1 VSTDEALV
9 WLVLPR
15 DGGLRMPLPDGKHP
29 RVRFGMH
36 LVFAR
41 TEDMRAAGLHGQR
54 HVLDALL
61 HGRGLIVCRA
71 RVTGPLQYSPRE
83 GRTIWGTDFHVLWV
97 ADASRVILRY
107 MCDLAQHVIEALHRQ
122 GIEYDSRIWDALS
135 TQRQRLD
142 GQMDDD
148 EYELYYDE
156 ANRAWPRRD
165 PVYSWRS
172 GFVLLT
178 ALWADIHN
186 IKGLRLYLVTSL
198 RAAMEVGS
206 RQVPELGLST
216 HEMNAELER
225 RFTDAFAFS
234 EE

>member
-1 VSTDEALV
+1 
-9 WLVLPR
+9 
-15 DGGLRMPLPDGKHP
+15 MPLPDGKHP

-41 TEDMRAAGLHGQR
+41 TEDMRVSGLHGQR

-61 HGRGLIVCRA
+61 HGCGLIVCRA
-71 RVTGPLQYSPRE
+71 RVTGPLQYGRRE

-107 MCDLAQHVIEALHRQ
+107 MCDLAQHVIEALHSQ

-135 TQRQRLD
+135 AQRQRLD

-156 ANRAWPRRD
+156 ASRAWLRRELND
-165 PVYSWRS
+165 PAYFWDSNYII
-172 GFVLLT
+172 GT
-178 ALWADIHN
+178 ALWANTHN
-186 IKGLRLYLVTSL
+186 MRWLRLYLVPSL

-206 RQVPELGLST
+206 RQVPGLGLSA
-216 HEMNAELER
+216 HEVNAELER
-225 RFTDAFAFS
+225 RFTDAFASS